1 MKLLYTQ
8 LSVSLFLLQAIFN
21 APCTPL
27 FGLCSVCF
35 RNLGSTIAC
44 FEKRSSKHRLFFTS
58 IRLPFFAMCK
68 CILFCRFFCGNVGHL
83 AVLLKQLLAK
93 FSTLVHKNVS
103 LVPLPIGM
111 RFCFMFSSLFLFP
124 QTVFLV
130 KYCNLFW
137 IPFLCFLFFMY
148 TVNYSALVTVDL
160 YSCPA

>member
-8 LSVSLFLLQAIFN
+8 LSVSLFLLQAIFI

-35 RNLGSTIAC
+35 RNLVSTVAC

-83 AVLLKQLLAK
+83 AVLLK
-93 FSTLVHKNVS
+93 
-103 LVPLPIGM
+103 
-111 RFCFMFSSLFLFP
+111 
-124 QTVFLV
+124 
-130 KYCNLFW
+130 
-137 IPFLCFLFFMY
+137 
-148 TVNYSALVTVDL
+148 
-160 YSCPA
+160 